1 MESDTR
7 QKLAEYIDKS
17 VKIRET
23 FFFAHP
29 VEKIEATERYC
40 SSLFGSVLWNLDS
53 DASRSVYS
61 AWKIGVKL
69 AWEVDRRCHTYLLQ
83 SVLASHS
90 ISLRVRLLS
99 RFLKFFQSLLSS
111 PSKEVSVAARIAARD
126 IRTNLGSNL
135 DIIKRESK
143 LDPWESDRQSVQTA
157 LHFAEL
163 KEIPKEDEWRCEYLG
178 KLLNERLQ
186 HSYEGNKN
194 EESEIMTLIDS
205 LVVN

>member
-53 DASRSVYS
+53 DAARSVYS
-61 AWKIGVKL
+61 AWKTGVKL
-69 AWEVDRRCHTYLLQ
+69 AWEVDRRCHTYLLK
-83 SVLASHS
+83 
-90 ISLRVRLLS
+90 VRLLS
-99 RFLKFFQSLLSS
+99 RFLKFIQSLLSS

-163 KEIPKEDEWRCEYLG
+163 EEVTKEDKRRCEYLR